1 MSGELRVLC
10 SSKYWYMVTQLNNLP
25 DNMVGFKATGEVEKA
40 DFDEV
45 IVPAVEK
52 IIAERGKLNYML
64 VLDTSITNFS
74 FGAWFEDAMI
84 GLKHLLKWN
93 RAAIITDVRGIQV
106 FTKIFSALM
115 PGEFR
120 AFDHAD
126 MEKAISWTSTGEE

>member
-1 MSGELRVLC
+1 
-10 SSKYWYMVTQLNNLP
+10 
-25 DNMVGFKATGEVEKA
+25 MVGFKATGEVEKA